1 MNVQSLVAKIAS
13 DLNDNEDGYAY
24 QTWQA
29 NQIRGWIVEGVSL
42 VYEKLPDLF
51 MQNKIIQVT
60 PCSIIQDTCGCD
72 IIRRVVGQVTESGRL
87 IQPLRQRGLEI
98 SFQWSG
104 KPCRKALRAGEVFK
118 LESYAIDD
126 VTDTLYVWPEV
137 PPHITVYIEV
147 QCAVRPTDITDND
160 EVGGAYEAAV
170 IQWVLW
176 RAKSMDMEVS
186 PAALSAAQLHYRAFF
201 DLLGLSVDAKTVIHK
216 RDNT

>member
-1 MNVQSLVAKIAS
+1 MNVQSLVEKIAS

-42 VYEKLPDLF
+42 VYEKRPDLF
-51 MQNKIIQVT
+51 MQNKIIQVA
-60 PCSIIQDTCGCD
+60 PCSIIQDTCDCD
-72 IIRRVVGQVTESGRL
+72 IVRRVVGQVTEKGRL
-87 IQPLRQRGLEI
+87 ISPLRQRGLEI

-104 KPCRKALRAGEVFK
+104 KPCRKQPKAGGVFK

-137 PPHITVYIEV
+137 PPHVKVYIEV
-147 QCAVRPTDITDND
+147 ECAVRPEDLTDSDD
-160 EVGGAYEAAV
+160 VSSAYDTAV

-176 RAKSMDMEVS
+176 RAKSMDMEIS
-186 PAALSAAQLHYRAFF
+186 PTALNAAQIHYKAFF
-201 DLLGLSVDAKTVIHK
+201 DLLGLSVDTQTIIHK
-216 RDNT
+216 RDKT